1 MCRWNVRR
9 YSSHTES
16 VNFYQCWWL
25 LLVSSHTL
33 KGLSDAYTDTGISQT
48 TPDLETL
55 LHDYEPTHRFEI
67 NKFRVAVE
75 WRAVWYQRP
84 HIWLYLVKIL
94 LKYVMLNVGRQT
106 DKVTEL
112 CGWHTEKLSNF
123 PEYWLDYF
131 RPLQK
136 NNNNNKQT
144 IWNRSPEWNWLNISL
159 HCQCQDCDQTQ
170 TDSKDYVRS
179 YWQSKN

>member
-1 MCRWNVRR
+1 MRR

-136 NNNNNKQT
+136 NNNNKQT
-144 IWNRSPEWNWLNISL
+144 TNLKQKSGVKLAQHKL
-159 HCQCQDCDQTQ
+159 TLLQDCQCQDCDQTQ